1 MLNINLTY
9 GMALAIKRIQT
20 RATQTQ
26 KQWKDENKVE
36 EHKKKMKDQIL
47 SRKVNIKHLARGM
60 GLDVK
65 KSESESRLSTSRKSI
80 FETLGDE
87 EDELS
92 DGFYFESWLGK
103 RLTIKLENYDRWIA
117 SEISLS
123 IEHQLSA
130 VVEFAEWEDY
140 GEHQF
145 RKLKALKNVIKAV
158 QKFVHQGKIT
168 ENLEENLL

>member
-1 MLNINLTY
+1 
-9 GMALAIKRIQT
+9 
-20 RATQTQ
+20 
-26 KQWKDENKVE
+26 
-36 EHKKKMKDQIL
+36 MKDQIL

-168 ENLEENLL
+168 ENLEENLLWVDVYIDGFEPIYGVPIEVAGARSYELWFAGETEKQRK